1 MSECIEYKGLSVVHG
16 IVIAPILIVDESTL
30 SLNFEDVVGKI
41 AVIRIASPSIVL
53 WLRRAAG
60 LVVEKGGITSH
71 GAILAREFNIPAIV
85 GISGIFD
92 PSLNGKLGE
101 LRSADGILRIW

>member
-1 MSECIEYKGLSVVHG
+1 MSEYTEYNGLPVVDG
-16 IVIAPILIVDESTL
+16 IVIAPLLIVDESTL
-30 SLNFEDVVGKI
+30 SLNYDDVIGKI

-53 WLRRAAG
+53 WLRKAAG

-85 GISGIFD
+85 GTPGIFD
-92 PSLNGKLGE
+92 FSLNGKLGE
-101 LRSADGILRIW
+101 LRSAEGIIRIW